1 MMLVNEALALLP
13 QVRIFRILGELMFKA
28 FYDLEFCYIYME
40 MCLSFFFLV
49 HDANLVI
56 RSSRGC
62 YLSLHQS

>member
-40 MCLSFFFLV
+40 MCLSFFFWCMMQ
-49 HDANLVI
+49 I
-56 RSSRGC
+56 
-62 YLSLHQS
+62 